1 MIDLDAADLAEDATY
16 RLLNGVVTPRAIAW
30 VSTLNETGGVNLAP
44 FSCFMY
50 ISPKPPLIAISI
62 GGRHGI
68 KDTIANARRVGE
80 FTINSV
86 HEALARPMVD
96 SSRRYQSGISEAEDL
111 GIELAAGYKVSVP
124 RVAGALVS
132 MECVVHQVVK
142 VDDTHNHS
150 LLIGRVVCFRV
161 AEEVWGGDGLDME
174 KFRAFGRLGG
184 RLYMRPGE
192 IERIDPT
199 PDERFKA

>member
-1 MIDLDAADLAEDATY
+1 MTDIDAADLAEEVTY

-30 VSTLNETGGVNLAP
+30 VSTLNSDGGVNLAP

-50 ISPKPPLIAISI
+50 LSPKPPLVAISI
-62 GGRHGI
+62 GGRQGI
-68 KDTIANARRVGE
+68 KDTLANAERIGE

-86 HEALARPMVD
+86 HEPLARPMVD
-96 SSRRYQSGISEAEDL
+96 SSRRYGAGLSEAKDL
-111 GIELAAGYKVSVP
+111 GIEVAPGRKVSVP
-124 RVAGALVS
+124 RVAAALVS
-132 MECVVHQVVK
+132 MECVVHRVVPIE
-142 VDDTHNHS
+142 DSHHHS

-161 AEEVWGGDGLDME
+161 ADEVWTGENLDIA
-174 KFRAFGRLGG
+174 KYRVLGRLGG

-199 PDERFKA
+199 PDERFAS

>member
-1 MIDLDAADLAEDATY
+1 MIDINAAVLAEDATY

-30 VSTLNETGGVNLAP
+30 VSTLNEAGGVNLAP

-50 ISPKPPLIAISI
+50 ISPSPPLVAISI
-62 GGRHGI
+62 GGRHGA
-68 KDTIANARRVGE
+68 KDTLANAERVGE

-86 HEALARPMVD
+86 HGPLARPMVD
-96 SSRRYQSGISEAEDL
+96 SSRRYQAGVSEAEDL
-111 GIELAAGYKVSVP
+111 DIEVAPGCKVSVP
-124 RVAGALVS
+124 RVAAALVS
-132 MECVVHQVVK
+132 MECVVHQVVPI
-142 VDDTHNHS
+142 DDSHHHS

-161 AEEVWGGDGLDME
+161 AEEVWTGDGLDMA
-174 KFRAFGRLGG
+174 KYRVLGRLGG

-199 PDERFKA
+199 PDGRFAS

>member
-1 MIDLDAADLAEDATY
+1 MIDIDAADLAEDATY

-30 VSTLNETGGVNLAP
+30 VSTLNEAGRANLAP

-50 ISPKPPLIAISI
+50 ISPNPPLVAISI
-62 GGRHGI
+62 GGRHGT

-80 FTINSV
+80 FTVNSV
-86 HEALARPMVD
+86 HEPLARPMVD
-96 SSRRYQSGISEAEDL
+96 SSRRYQPGMSEAEDL
-111 GIELAAGYKVSVP
+111 GIELAPGHKVSVP
-124 RVAGALVS
+124 RIAAALVS
-132 MECVVHQVVK
+132 MECVVHQVVQ
-142 VDDTHNHS
+142 VNDTHNHN

-161 AEEVWGGDGLDME
+161 AEEVWTDDGLDMT
-174 KFRAFGRLGG
+174 KYRVLGRLGG

-199 PDERFKA
+199 LDERFTS

>member
-1 MIDLDAADLAEDATY
+1 MIDIDAADLAEDTTY

-30 VSTLNETGGVNLAP
+30 VSTLNEDGGVNLAP

-50 ISPKPPLIAISI
+50 ISPKPPLVAISI
-62 GGRHGI
+62 GGRHGT
-68 KDTIANARRVGE
+68 KDTIANAQRIGE

-86 HEALARPMVD
+86 HEELARPMVE
-96 SSRRYQSGISEAEDL
+96 SSRRYQSGVSEARDL
-111 GIELAAGYKVSVP
+111 GIELAPGHKVKVP
-124 RVAGALVS
+124 RVAAALVS

-142 VDDTHNHS
+142 VEDTHNHS

-161 AEEVWGGDGLDME
+161 ADPLWTGDSLDMT
-174 KFRAFGRLGG
+174 KYRVLGRLGG
-184 RLYMRPGE
+184 RLYMRPGD

-199 PDERFKA
+199 PDERFT